1 MDELEESEMIFKI
14 ILVGDIGVGKT
25 NILSKYISN
34 KFETDSKSTIGVE
47 LSTKTF
53 NINNNKINAQIWDT
67 AGQEKYKSLTKAYY
81 KGALGA
87 LVIYDITQKI
97 TFENIDK
104 WISDLKISA
113 YEKVSI
119 ILIGNKSDLEEKR
132 EVSKEDGENKA
143 KLNEISFLETSA
155 LNGNNIEIAFKT
167 LVKNVYNK
175 CHNEFD
181 TMAHVEIIRGKTIK
195 IEEPKKERKKCCNK
209 DSLPF
214 FNKEKYHFI

>member
-53 NINNNKINAQIWDT
+53 NINNNKINAQIWNT

-113 YEKVSI
+113 DEKVSI

-143 KLNEISFLETSA
+143 KLNGISFLETSA

-214 FNKEKYHFI
+214 LNKEK

>member
-214 FNKEKYHFI
+214 FNKEK

>member
-113 YEKVSI
+113 DEKVSI

-143 KLNEISFLETSA
+143 KLNGISFLETSA

-214 FNKEKYHFI
+214 FNKEK

>member
-113 YEKVSI
+113 DEKVSI

-143 KLNEISFLETSA
+143 KLNGISFLETSA

-214 FNKEKYHFI
+214 LNKEK

>member
-113 YEKVSI
+113 DEKVSI

-143 KLNEISFLETSA
+143 KLNGISFLETSA

-214 FNKEKYHFI
+214 LNK

>member
-113 YEKVSI
+113 DEKVSI

-143 KLNEISFLETSA
+143 KLNGISFLETSA

-175 CHNEFD
+175 CHNQFD
-181 TMAHVEIIRGKTIK
+181 TMAHVEIIRGKTSL

-214 FNKEKYHFI
+214 FNKEK